1 MRPAVDAAKR
11 FKERKSK
18 MTTNSGRRI
27 RYGMIGG
34 GEGAFIGAIHRM
46 AAALD
51 GEYELVCGAFS
62 SDAARNLRSAESL
75 HVESARAYP
84 TLEAMLTA
92 EAALPEDQRM
102 EVLAIV
108 TPNHLHAPAAI
119 AALDAG
125 FHVFSEKPMALDL
138 GEALAIEAAVERSGK
153 LYGLAF
159 TYSGYPLVAEA
170 RARVA
175 RGDFG
180 KIRLVQAEYWQGW
193 LSQPIDRDGQKQAEW
208 RTDPARAGLGGCL
221 GDIGTHAFQLAEH
234 VSGLEVESVSADL
247 TVHVPG
253 RRLDDDVAA
262 LLRFKGGA
270 RGVLKTT
277 QVAAGEENGLRLRV
291 YGEKGG
297 LEWSQM
303 EPNTLILRW
312 LDRPAEIVRAG
323 GPGLDPLA
331 TARLRTPSGHPE
343 GYIEA
348 FANLYRSFGRAV
360 RTGTADWF
368 PGITDGL
375 RTMTFVESAI
385 ENSAGEAKW
394 TSLNR
399 VLEDRRAVE
408 AGQA

>member
-1 MRPAVDAAKR
+1 
-11 FKERKSK
+11 
-18 MTTNSGRRI
+18 MTTSTQPRI
-27 RYGMIGG
+27 RYGMVGG
-34 GEGAFIGAIHRM
+34 GEGAFIGAVHRM

-51 GEYELVCGAFS
+51 GEYALVCGAFS
-62 SDAARNLRSAESL
+62 GDAARSRRSAEAL
-75 HVESARAYP
+75 GLDPARAYP
-84 TLEAMLTA
+84 TLEAMLAA
-92 EAALPEDQRM
+92 ESALPEDQRM
-102 EVLAIV
+102 EALAIV

-125 FHVFSEKPMALDL
+125 FHVFSEKPMAMDL
-138 GEALAIEAAVERSGK
+138 AEALAIEAAVARSGK

-159 TYSGYPLVAEA
+159 TYSGYPLVEEA

-175 RGDFG
+175 RGEFG
-180 KIRLVQAEYWQGW
+180 AIRLVQAEYWQGW
-193 LSQPIDRDGQKQAEW
+193 LSQALDREGNKQAEW

-234 VSGLEVESVSADL
+234 VSGLAVESLSADL
-247 TVHVPG
+247 TIHVPG

-262 LLRFKGGA
+262 LLRFESGA
-270 RGVLKTT
+270 RGVLKAT

-323 GPGLDPLA
+323 GPGLDPLT

-348 FANLYRSFGRAV
+348 FANLYRSFGHAV
-360 RTGTADWF
+360 RAGTTPPPPGAAGWF
-368 PGITDGL
+368 PGMADGL
-375 RTMTFVESAI
+375 RTMAFVEAAI
-385 ENSAGEAKW
+385 ENSAGAEKW

-399 VLEDRRAVE
+399 ILDGRRA
-408 AGQA
+408 ARAT

>member
-1 MRPAVDAAKR
+1 METGTQPRL
-11 FKERKSK
+11 
-18 MTTNSGRRI
+18 
-27 RYGMIGG
+27 RYGMVGG
-34 GEGAFIGAIHRM
+34 GEGAFIGAVHRM

-51 GEYELVCGAFS
+51 GEYALVCGAFS
-62 SDAARNLRSAESL
+62 SDAARNQRSAAAL
-75 HVESARAYP
+75 GLDPTRAYA
-84 TLEAMLTA
+84 TLEALLA
-92 EAALPEDQRM
+92 GEAALPVDQRM
-102 EVLAIV
+102 QALAIV

-125 FHVFSEKPMALDL
+125 FHVMSEKPMALNLD
-138 GEALAIEAAVERSGK
+138 EALAIEAAVQRGGK
-153 LYGLAF
+153 LYGLTF
-159 TYSGYPLVAEA
+159 TYSGYPLVEEA
-170 RARVA
+170 RVRVA

-180 KIRLVQAEYWQGW
+180 AIRLVQTEYWQGW

-234 VSGLEVESVSADL
+234 VSGLAVEALSADL
-247 TVHVPG
+247 TIHVPG

-262 LLRFKGGA
+262 LLRFEGGA
-270 RGVLKTT
+270 RGMLKAT

-323 GPGLDPLA
+323 GPGLDALTA
-331 TARLRTPSGHPE
+331 ARLRTPSGHPE

-360 RTGTADWF
+360 HAGATAPPARGEADWF

-375 RTMTFVESAI
+375 RTMTFVEAMI
-385 ENSAGEAKW
+385 ANSGGDAKW
-394 TSLNR
+394 TALAE
-399 VLEDRRAVE
+399 VLEARRK
-408 AGQA
+408 G

>member
-1 MRPAVDAAKR
+1 
-11 FKERKSK
+11 
-18 MTTNSGRRI
+18 MTTSTQTRI
-27 RYGMIGG
+27 RYGMVGG
-34 GEGAFIGAIHRM
+34 GEGAFIGAVHRM

-51 GEYELVCGAFS
+51 GDYELVCGAFS
-62 SDAARNLRSAESL
+62 GDAERSRRSAEAL
-75 HVESARAYP
+75 GLDLARAYP
-84 TLEAMLTA
+84 TLEAMLAA
-92 EAALPEDQRM
+92 EAELPEGERM
-102 EVLAIV
+102 QALAIV

-125 FHVFSEKPMALDL
+125 FHVFCEKPMAMNMA
-138 GEALAIEAAVERSGK
+138 EARAIEAAVARSGK
-153 LYGLAF
+153 LFGLAF
-159 TYSGYPLVAEA
+159 TYSGYPLVEEP

-180 KIRLVQAEYWQGW
+180 AIRLVQTEYWPGW
-193 LSQPIDRDGQKQAEW
+193 LSQALDRDGNKQAEW

-234 VSGLEVESVSADL
+234 VSGLTVESLSADL

-253 RRLDDDVAA
+253 RRLDDGVAA
-262 LLRFKGGA
+262 LLRFEGGA
-270 RGVLKTT
+270 RGVLKAT

-291 YGEKGG
+291 YGERGG

-312 LDRPAEIVRAG
+312 LDRPMEVIRAG
-323 GPGLDPLA
+323 GPGLDLLT

-360 RTGTADWF
+360 RAGEPADWF
-368 PGITDGL
+368 PGIHDGL
-375 RTMTFVESAI
+375 RTMTFVETMI
-385 ENSAGEAKW
+385 ENSAGSEKW
-394 TSLNR
+394 
-399 VLEDRRAVE
+399 
-408 AGQA
+408 

>member
-1 MRPAVDAAKR
+1 
-11 FKERKSK
+11 
-18 MTTNSGRRI
+18 MTTGTQPRI
-27 RYGMIGG
+27 RYGMVGG
-34 GEGAFIGAIHRM
+34 GEGAFIGAVHRM

-51 GEYELVCGAFS
+51 GEYALVCGAFS
-62 SDAARNLRSAESL
+62 GDAARGLRSAEAL
-75 HVESARAYP
+75 GLDPARSYA
-84 TLEAMLTA
+84 TLEAMLAA

-102 EVLAIV
+102 EALAIV

-125 FHVFSEKPMALDL
+125 FHVFSEKPMAMNLA
-138 GEALAIEAAVERSGK
+138 EALAIEAAVKRSGK

-180 KIRLVQAEYWQGW
+180 AIRLVQAEYWQGW
-193 LSQPIDRDGQKQAEW
+193 LSQPLDREGNKQAEW

-234 VSGLEVESVSADL
+234 VSGLVVESLSADL

-262 LLRFKGGA
+262 LLRFEGGA
-270 RGVLKTT
+270 RGMLKAT

-297 LEWSQM
+297 LEWSQQ
-303 EPNTLILRW
+303 EPNTLVLRW
-312 LDRPAEIVRAG
+312 LDRPAEVVRAG
-323 GPGLDPLA
+323 GPGLDPL
-331 TARLRTPSGHPE
+331 TAAQLRTPSGHPE
-343 GYIEA
+343 GYVEA

-360 RTGTADWF
+360 RGGGTAPPPPGAAGCF
-368 PGITDGL
+368 PGVTDGL
-375 RTMTFVESAI
+375 RTMAFVEAMI
-385 ENSAGEAKW
+385 ENSAGAEKW
-394 TSLNR
+394 TSLSR
-399 VLEDRRAVE
+399 VLDGRK
-408 AGQA
+408 

>member
-1 MRPAVDAAKR
+1 
-11 FKERKSK
+11 
-18 MTTNSGRRI
+18 MTTNARQRI
-27 RYGMIGG
+27 RYGMVGG

-51 GEYELVCGAFS
+51 GDYALVCGAFS
-62 SDAARNLRSAESL
+62 SDAERNVLSAEALGIDSP
-75 HVESARAYP
+75 RAYP
-84 TLEAMLTA
+84 TLEAMLAA
-92 EAALPEDQRM
+92 ERALPEDQRM
-102 EVLAIV
+102 QVLAIV

-125 FHVFSEKPMALDL
+125 FHVFSEKPMAMDL
-138 GEALAIEAAVERSGK
+138 AEALAIEAAVARSGK

-159 TYSGYPLVAEA
+159 TYSGYPLVEEA

-180 KIRLVQAEYWQGW
+180 AIRLVQAEYWQGW
-193 LSQPIDRDGQKQAEW
+193 LSQPIDRDGNKQAEW

-234 VSGLEVESVSADL
+234 VSGLAVESLSAEL
-247 TVHVPG
+247 TTHVPG

-262 LLRFKGGA
+262 LLRFEGGA
-270 RGVLKTT
+270 RGMLKAT

-291 YGEKGG
+291 YGENGG

-303 EPNTLILRW
+303 EPNTLVLRW

-323 GPGLDPLA
+323 GPGLDPLT

-348 FANLYRSFGRAV
+348 FANLYRSFGHAV
-360 RTGTADWF
+360 RTGAAPPPPGAADWF
-368 PGITDGL
+368 PGIADGL
-375 RTMTFVESAI
+375 RTMAFVETVI
-385 ENSAGEAKW
+385 ENSAGAAKW
-394 TSLNR
+394 TSLSR
-399 VLEDRRAVE
+399 VLDERRA
-408 AGQA
+408 AGTA